1 MVRPYAQASTRS
13 DARAQPESE
22 HASEPANETANET
35 TNETGAARCVKG
47 MRPLCCAYWPIA
59 RIVSAF
65 FTEVTPATP

>member
-22 HASEPANETANET
+22 HASEPANETA
-35 TNETGAARCVKG
+35 NETGAARCVKG